1 MRQGSLSGETA
12 PLGPVSSPPGEAAMS
27 ASAGSGSDAPLPRA
41 FEELRLS
48 RVPVGEISLRVRDGG
63 SGPPLLLLHGYPET
77 HLAWGLIAGDLAK
90 EFPGVAP
97 ALRGYGDSSK
107 PASVPGHESYG
118 KRAMAED
125 CVALMAQLG
134 FDRFDVVGHDR
145 GGRGAYRM
153 PLASPEVVRRLTVM
167 DVVPTG
173 EVWARADARFALAYW
188 HWAFLALPE
197 PIPETIIR
205 HDPEHFFFDAE
216 FGGIIRSFEPQA
228 VADYARCV
236 RDPRV
241 VHGICEDYRAGATW
255 DRQLDDEDRAAGRRI
270 TAPLQVLWAARGAL
284 AAWYDP
290 VEIWRHWAV
299 DVTGSAIDSGHFMVE
314 ERPAETLAA
323 LRAFHRDPAGT
334 T

>member
-1 MRQGSLSGETA
+1 MTA
-12 PLGPVSSPPGEAAMS
+12 PG
-27 ASAGSGSDAPLPRA
+27 
-41 FEELRLS
+41 FETYELS
-48 RVPVGEISLRVRDGG
+48 QTTVGEVSLRVRVGG
-63 SGPPLLLLHGYPET
+63 EGPPLLLLHGYPET
-77 HLAWGLIAGDLAK
+77 HLMWGGLAPDLAQ
-90 EFPGVAP
+90 EFTVVAP
-97 ALRGYGDSSK
+97 DLRGYGDSSQ
-107 PASVPGHESYG
+107 PATVPSHETYG
-118 KRAMAED
+118 KRRMGVD
-125 CVALMAQLG
+125 GVALMRQLG

-145 GGRGAYRM
+145 GGRAAYRM
-153 PLASPEVVRRLTVM
+153 ALDSPEAVRRLTVM
-167 DVVPTG
+167 DVIPTG
-173 EVWARADARFALAYW
+173 EVWARADARFALGYW

-197 PIPETIIR
+197 PIPETIIG

-290 VEIWRHWAV
+290 VEIWRHWAEE
-299 DVTGSAIDSGHFMVE
+299 VTGSAIDSGHFMVE

-323 LRAFHRDPAGT
+323 VRTFHRDPDGT